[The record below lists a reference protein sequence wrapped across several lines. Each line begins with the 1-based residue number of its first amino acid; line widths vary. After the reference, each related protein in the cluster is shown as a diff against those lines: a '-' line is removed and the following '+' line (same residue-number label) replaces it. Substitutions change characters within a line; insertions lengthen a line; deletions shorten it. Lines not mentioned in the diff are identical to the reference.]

1 LSTAPPGQLLWRC
14 RRGMKELDLLLQG
27 WLEQRY
33 PGATA
38 AERAR
43 FEAFLAL
50 PDPEIAGLLL
60 AHATPADPNFVPL
73 VDQLVQLRA

>member
-1 LSTAPPGQLLWRC
+1 
-14 RRGMKELDLLLQG
+14 MKELDLLLRG

-33 PGATA
+33 SGASA

-60 AHATPADPNFVPL
+60 AHEIPSDPAFAAL
-73 VDQLVQLRA
+73 VDQLAHPKH

>member
-1 LSTAPPGQLLWRC
+1 
-14 RRGMKELDLLLQG
+14 MKELDLMLQG

-33 PGATA
+33 PGATE

-50 PDPEIAGLLL
+50 PDPQIAGLLL
-60 AHATPADPNFVPL
+60 AHAAPADPNFVPL
-73 VDQLVQLRA
+73 VDQLVQFRH

>member
-1 LSTAPPGQLLWRC
+1 
-14 RRGMKELDLLLQG
+14 MLQG

-33 PGATA
+33 PGATE

-50 PDPEIAGLLL
+50 PDPQIAGLLL
-60 AHATPADPNFVPL
+60 AHAAPADPNFVPL
-73 VDQLVQLRA
+73 VDQLVQFRH

>member
-1 LSTAPPGQLLWRC
+1 
-14 RRGMKELDLLLQG
+14 MKELDLMLQG

-33 PGATA
+33 PGATS

-60 AHATPADPNFVPL
+60 AHDIPADPAFAPL
-73 VDQLVQLRA
+73 VDQLVQLKH

>member
-1 LSTAPPGQLLWRC
+1 
-14 RRGMKELDLLLQG
+14 MKELDLLLQG

-60 AHATPADPNFVPL
+60 AGTPADPAFAVL
-73 VDQLVQLRA
+73 VDQLVHPRH

>member
-1 LSTAPPGQLLWRC
+1 
-14 RRGMKELDLLLQG
+14 MLQG

-33 PGATA
+33 PGATV
-38 AERAR
+38 AERAC

-60 AHATPADPNFVPL
+60 AHAAPADPSFALL
-73 VDQLVQLRA
+73 VDQLVQLKH

>member
-1 LSTAPPGQLLWRC
+1 
-14 RRGMKELDLLLQG
+14 MKELDLLLQS

-33 PGATA
+33 GSATA

-50 PDPEIAGLLL
+50 PDPEIAGFLL
-60 AHATPADPNFVPL
+60 AHEIPADPAIAAL
-73 VDQLVQLRA
+73 VEQLVQPRH

>member
-1 LSTAPPGQLLWRC
+1 
-14 RRGMKELDLLLQG
+14 MKELDLMLQG

-33 PGATA
+33 PGATV
-38 AERAR
+38 AEKAC

-60 AHATPADPNFVPL
+60 AHAAPADPNFVPL
-73 VDQLVQLRA
+73 VEQLVRLKA

>member
-1 LSTAPPGQLLWRC
+1 
-14 RRGMKELDLLLQG
+14 MLQD

-33 PGATA
+33 AGATE

-50 PDPEIAGLLL
+50 PDPVIAGLLL
-60 AHATPADPNFVPL
+60 AHAAPADPAFLPL
-73 VDQLVQLRA
+73 VGQLVQLKH